1 MHDVRQPIASE
12 VPEPPADSPSP
23 PQEPARLF
31 RRALVLVA
39 AALLCDAFFHRPLAI
54 LRLPKVLWY
63 GGAAALPPGLVLAIV
78 AAVLSKILRFQQI
91 WHARVVR
98 AILWA
103 GWAHL
108 ALLAGAALVQTQ
120 PTAATV
126 WLVVVAAAA
135 GPELA
140 RLLWADF
147 ESFDVARYRKLK
159 RQGKKWPG

>member
-1 MHDVRQPIASE
+1 MTDVREPTASE
-12 VPEPPADSPSP
+12 APEPPADSPP
-23 PQEPARLF
+23 PREPARQF

-39 AALLCDAFFHRPLAI
+39 AALVYDAFFHGPLAI
-54 LRLPKVLWY
+54 LRFPKVLWY

-78 AAVLSKILRFQQI
+78 AAVLCKILQFQQI

-103 GWAHL
+103 GWAQL

-126 WLVVVAAAA
+126 WLVVVVVAA